1 MKIIFSFLFFIS
13 CFKSEAQP
21 IDSTAVRHSIDS
33 INRLLDNAVV
43 NKQVD
48 ILNKHYADDFYFKHG
63 SGNIDSKKS
72 WITNTTRPSAP
83 GYISRTHDSVTVEL
97 HKDIAVVMG
106 TLTVRRSA
114 AVKRQGY
121 ALRYVRVFVLRNNVW
136 QLLSH
141 NTVHEWD
148 IGPL

>member
-1 MKIIFSFLFFIS
+1 MKFILSFLFCLS
-13 CFKSEAQP
+13 LFKSEAQQ
-21 IDSTAVRHSIDS
+21 IDSSAVRHSIDS
-33 INRLLDNAVV
+33 INRLVDNAVV
-43 NKQVD
+43 NKQTE
-48 ILNKHYADDFYFKHG
+48 ILNKHYAEDFYFKHG

-72 WITNTTRPSAP
+72 WVTNTTRATSP
-83 GYISRTHDSVTVEL
+83 GYLSRTHDSVTVEL
-97 HKDIAVVMG
+97 HKNIAVVMG

-121 ALRYVRVFVLRNNVW
+121 ALRYMRVYILRENVW

-148 IGPL
+148 IK